1 MEHLIQLNLH
11 GDGERAEKAVS
22 PKPERRDRESPAPR
36 FKRLQRTSMG
46 ALCCRCRISLRMLKD
61 CEVEL
66 WN

>member
-11 GDGERAEKAVS
+11 GDGERAEKVIS

-46 ALCCRCRISLRMLKD
+46 AFVLSMPD
-61 CEVEL
+61 FVAHVERL
-66 WN
+66 